1 MRSGSSIRTLWPMNQ
16 RLDDKEWTAMT
27 QKAVVAVA
35 VTLLLALLWFVVS
48 WLVLNSPLTDA
59 VGETAGSL
67 AVALL
72 VISILATARA
82 K

>member
-1 MRSGSSIRTLWPMNQ
+1 MSQ
-16 RLDDKEWTAMT
+16 RLHDREPTAMT
-27 QKAVVAVA
+27 PMAMVAVA
-35 VTLLLALLWFVVS
+35 VTVLLALLWFVVS
-48 WLVLNSPLTDA
+48 WLVLHSPLTDA

-72 VISILATARA
+72 VISILAAARA